1 MTKVIHGF
9 VSISDQHLQK
19 SKSENWL
26 DLLDNPIASSFDK
39 ELKSKSSSDTLR
51 SLASLGSFNENDFSF
66 QESEKTYDKN
76 ELCYN
81 LKLLKEIVDAF
92 YEFDFKKNY
101 HKDIVSFLSYIIKLI
116 SVKTLSPYDQYIINS
131 LIDNVNTSLDDF
143 IQKSES
149 SDFIQNFES
158 DDLKSYFEEK
168 IIVKLKNT
176 IDDYII

>member
-1 MTKVIHGF
+1 MTTFISGF
-9 VSISDQHLQK
+9 VSVSDQHLSK

-26 DLLDNPIASSFDK
+26 DLLDSPTICTFD
-39 ELKSKSSSDTLR
+39 KSKSSSDTLR
-51 SLASLGSFNENDFSF
+51 SLASLGSLNEFTF

-158 DDLKSYFEEK
+158 DNFKSFFEEK
-168 IIVKLKNT
+168 IIIKLKNT